1 MDDFYKDDRSG
12 LYKALSEVVEC
23 DNIVK
28 DGKEYDIPRIIESNI
43 PTKPQ
48 KRGNCV
54 FKSFNIALRSVIAK
68 TDPEMTFEFDEE
80 SGKVFGNGHNLYKAY
95 KTQISSM
102 KVNEVMQFADPSN
115 KENLSHDI
123 AIRTLEDFVLPKAR
137 DKKAHGSRAKE
148 VELILEKNARLPRE
162 DASLDS
168 APIIFAEEGSKE
180 KLPSSTVVQ
189 NSFSNSGKASFCR

>member
-1 MDDFYKDDRSG
+1 
-12 LYKALSEVVEC
+12 
-23 DNIVK
+23 
-28 DGKEYDIPRIIESNI
+28 
-43 PTKPQ
+43 
-48 KRGNCV
+48 V

-68 TDPEMTFEFDEE
+68 TNPEMTFEFDEE

-137 DKKAHGSRAKE
+137 DKKGHGSRAKE

-189 NSFSNSGKASFCR
+189 NSFSNSGKTSFCR